1 MPALSRPTSRG
12 TSAAVLITGGIPP
25 VIDAARLLRG
35 FEFWESPDLGLGR
48 RSGGRP
54 DQMGY
59 VTSWDGKTGEFHRVE
74 GPRGFDRYREAVEAS
89 RFLRPTRELKTPQA
103 DPGAL
108 RKDG

>member
-1 MPALSRPTSRG
+1 
-12 TSAAVLITGGIPP
+12 
-25 VIDAARLLRG
+25 
-35 FEFWESPDLGLGR
+35 
-48 RSGGRP
+48 
-54 DQMGY
+54 MGY